1 MNNGIPR
8 AACPVKYGAYLT
20 KVRGGHHFIVKK
32 DGKEISFRKE
42 VKQYRWRYSPK
53 PFDDKADWLFWYL
66 WHHEGR
72 RMRIGAAMMGAD
84 YA

>member
-1 MNNGIPR
+1 M
-8 AACPVKYGAYLT
+8 
-20 KVRGGHHFIVKK
+20 
-32 DGKEISFRKE
+32 
-42 VKQYRWRYSPK
+42 VKQADTYFEKCDKVVTDYSENYYTPAKKLYDELTQEGLLSPK

-72 RMRIGAAMMGAD
+72 RMRIGAAMMEAD